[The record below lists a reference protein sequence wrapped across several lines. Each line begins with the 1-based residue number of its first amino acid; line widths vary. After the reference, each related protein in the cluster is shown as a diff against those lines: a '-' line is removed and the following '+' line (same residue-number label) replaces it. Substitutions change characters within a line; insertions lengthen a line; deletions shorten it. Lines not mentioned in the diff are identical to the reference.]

1 MAIHL
6 NRAGLR
12 RKNVWKVI
20 RTILQFLLLA
30 LAALWAI
37 WAIQSQPRPAETGNE
52 PVLVQNRVA

>member
-30 LAALWAI
+30 LAVLWAI
-37 WAIQSQPRPAETGNE
+37 W
-52 PVLVQNRVA
+52 NRIG